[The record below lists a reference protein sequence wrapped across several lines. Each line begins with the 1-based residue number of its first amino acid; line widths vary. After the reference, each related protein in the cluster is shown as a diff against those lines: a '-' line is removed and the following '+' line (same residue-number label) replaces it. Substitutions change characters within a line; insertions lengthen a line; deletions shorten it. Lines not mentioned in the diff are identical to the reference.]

1 MTGEIILDWAIMA
14 VSLFNTIQ
22 LLWLGLT
29 ILLNAE
35 RRTWGTW
42 LAGGGTLMGGAFFV
56 SHSAILGHGLYYV
69 SQGMD
74 FWWRVGWVPAVA
86 LPFAWYVVMLWYS
99 GLWNSVD
106 GASWRVILRHGRPG
120 SWFLLTTFLA
130 VGLIGLLIFANPL
143 PSYGQVAQLNLSAT
157 PSVGGIPLLILIYPV
172 YIVLCI
178 VLSLDALRH
187 PGPSARVM
195 GDLARRRARPW
206 LMGASVVLLLAS
218 LLVAWV
224 MVWIVLSARQ
234 RAHAGITAGMA
245 ATVGWFDLVIAG
257 LIGAAVTMLGQAIVS
272 YEVFTGK
279 TLPRRGFLRHWRN
292 AVILAAGYGVVVGW
306 SMVIQLRSVYSLLL
320 TTILMVVFYALFS
333 WRSYAERE
341 RYIDS
346 LRPFVTS
353 ERLYEHLLTPQGL
366 TPQGLRSQERSGVD
380 RAGAERPFRALCQD
394 VLETRGAYLIALG
407 PLAPLVGPPL
417 VYPDGR
423 SAPPFPLA
431 GMAAQFKSPRTV
443 CVGLDPSDYGGATWA
458 VPLWSEGGL
467 IGVLLL
473 GEKRDGGLYTQEEIE
488 IARAS
493 GERLI
498 DTQASAELARR
509 LMDLQRQHLAQS
521 QVIDQRARRVLHD
534 DVLPGLHAA
543 MLTLSSGGI
552 RADSDPSGAV
562 AMLANAH
569 RQIAD
574 LLREMPAV
582 TAPEVARL
590 GLVGAL
596 RQVVEDELE
605 AAFDEVVWQ
614 VAPEAEQEMRAMPP
628 LTAEVLFY
636 AAREAIRNA
645 ARHGR
650 GWDDRPLHLT
660 IRIAWP
666 ARPSDSGEGLADV
679 REPGGLKIVVEDD
692 GVGMG
697 PAPDRSGGSG
707 QGLALH
713 STMMAV
719 IGGTLA
725 VESTA
730 GAYTRVSL
738 TLPSDG
744 S

>member
-1 MTGEIILDWAIMA
+1 
-14 VSLFNTIQ
+14 
-22 LLWLGLT
+22 
-29 ILLNAE
+29 
-35 RRTWGTW
+35 
-42 LAGGGTLMGGAFFV
+42 
-56 SHSAILGHGLYYV
+56 
-69 SQGMD
+69 
-74 FWWRVGWVPAVA
+74 
-86 LPFAWYVVMLWYS
+86 
-99 GLWNSVD
+99 
-106 GASWRVILRHGRPG
+106 
-120 SWFLLTTFLA
+120 
-130 VGLIGLLIFANPL
+130 
-143 PSYGQVAQLNLSAT
+143 
-157 PSVGGIPLLILIYPV
+157 
-172 YIVLCI
+172 
-178 VLSLDALRH
+178 
-187 PGPSARVM
+187 
-195 GDLARRRARPW
+195 
-206 LMGASVVLLLAS
+206 
-218 LLVAWV
+218 

-279 TLPRRGFLRHWRN
+279 TLPRRGFLRHWRS

-306 SMVIQLRSVYSLLL
+306 SMVVQLRSVYSLLL

-353 ERLYEHLLTPQGL
+353 ERLYEHLLAPQEL
-366 TPQGLRSQERSGVD
+366 TPQEGSGVD
-380 RAGAERPFRALCQD
+380 RAGAQQPFRALCQD

-417 VYPDGR
+417 IYPHGG
-423 SAPPFPLA
+423 SVLPFPLA
-431 GMAAQFKSPRTV
+431 DVVARLESPRTM
-443 CVGLDPSDYGGATWA
+443 CIGLDPADYGGATWA
-458 VPLWSEGGL
+458 VPLWSERGL

-509 LMDLQRQHLAQS
+509 LMDLQRQRLVQS

-552 RADSDPSGAV
+552 RADSDRPGAV

-596 RQVVEDELE
+596 RQVVEDELK
-605 AAFDEVVWQ
+605 AAFDEVIWR

-628 LTAEVLFY
+628 LTAEVLFC
-636 AAREAIRNA
+636 AAREAVRNA

-650 GWDDRPLHLT
+650 GGDDWPLHLT
-660 IRIAWP
+660 IGI
-666 ARPSDSGEGLADV
+666 ARPAHPSGPGPGQGLADGQK
-679 REPGGLKIVVEDD
+679 PGGLKIVVEDD

-719 IGGTLA
+719 IGGTLV

-744 S
+744 SK